1 MKLEKKL
8 VFIFNP
14 KAGKGKIKTS
24 LMDIVDIFNKGG
36 YEVIIRATQAP
47 KDAYEQVKK
56 YADKVD
62 LIVCSGGDGT
72 LDEVAGAA
80 GSMVYA
86 YLIDRQETVNRIKI
100 VENKTHIEEEFDP
113 PADPGPGSVIKKKPC
128 IVNDSVIQVY
138 VRVRVVFSNLDAQA
152 QCEPIKIKDSWK
164 TGEDGYY
171 YYQKQLQPGQRT
183 DTVFDNIVIKNIVKK
198 EDLVPFDILVYE
210 ESVQSEGFSSPEEAF
225 ARL

>member
-1 MKLEKKL
+1 M
-8 VFIFNP
+8 
-14 KAGKGKIKTS
+14 
-24 LMDIVDIFNKGG
+24 
-36 YEVIIRATQAP
+36 
-47 KDAYEQVKK
+47 
-56 YADKVD
+56 
-62 LIVCSGGDGT
+62 
-72 LDEVAGAA
+72 
-80 GSMVYA
+80 
-86 YLIDRQETVNRIKI
+86 
-100 VENKTHIEEEFDP
+100 
-113 PADPGPGSVIKKKPC
+113 C
-128 IVNDSVIQVY
+128 IVNDSVIPVY

>member
-1 MKLEKKL
+1 
-8 VFIFNP
+8 
-14 KAGKGKIKTS
+14 
-24 LMDIVDIFNKGG
+24 
-36 YEVIIRATQAP
+36 
-47 KDAYEQVKK
+47 
-56 YADKVD
+56 
-62 LIVCSGGDGT
+62 
-72 LDEVAGAA
+72 
-80 GSMVYA
+80 MVYA

-128 IVNDSVIQVY
+128 IVNDSVIPVY

-171 YYQKQLQPGQRT
+171 YYQGQRT

>member
-1 MKLEKKL
+1 
-8 VFIFNP
+8 
-14 KAGKGKIKTS
+14 
-24 LMDIVDIFNKGG
+24 
-36 YEVIIRATQAP
+36 
-47 KDAYEQVKK
+47 
-56 YADKVD
+56 
-62 LIVCSGGDGT
+62 
-72 LDEVAGAA
+72 
-80 GSMVYA
+80 MVYA

-128 IVNDSVIQVY
+128 IVNDSVIPVY

-152 QCEPIKIKDSWK
+152 QCEPLKIK
-164 TGEDGYY
+164 DGYY
-171 YYQKQLQPGQRT
+171 YYQKQLQPGLRT
-183 DTVFDNIVIKNIVKK
+183 DTVFDNIVIKNTVKK

>member
-1 MKLEKKL
+1 
-8 VFIFNP
+8 
-14 KAGKGKIKTS
+14 
-24 LMDIVDIFNKGG
+24 
-36 YEVIIRATQAP
+36 
-47 KDAYEQVKK
+47 
-56 YADKVD
+56 
-62 LIVCSGGDGT
+62 
-72 LDEVAGAA
+72 
-80 GSMVYA
+80 MVYA

-128 IVNDSVIQVY
+128 IVNDSVIPVY

-152 QCEPIKIKDSWK
+152 QF
-164 TGEDGYY
+164 
-171 YYQKQLQPGQRT
+171 QPGQRT

>member
-1 MKLEKKL
+1 M
-8 VFIFNP
+8 
-14 KAGKGKIKTS
+14 
-24 LMDIVDIFNKGG
+24 
-36 YEVIIRATQAP
+36 
-47 KDAYEQVKK
+47 
-56 YADKVD
+56 
-62 LIVCSGGDGT
+62 
-72 LDEVAGAA
+72 
-80 GSMVYA
+80 YA

-128 IVNDSVIQVY
+128 IVNDSVIPVY

-152 QCEPIKIKDSWK
+152 QCEPLKIKDSWK

-198 EDLVPFDILVYE
+198 EDLVPYSCV
-210 ESVQSEGFSSPEEAF
+210 
-225 ARL
+225 

>member
-1 MKLEKKL
+1 M
-8 VFIFNP
+8 
-14 KAGKGKIKTS
+14 
-24 LMDIVDIFNKGG
+24 
-36 YEVIIRATQAP
+36 
-47 KDAYEQVKK
+47 
-56 YADKVD
+56 
-62 LIVCSGGDGT
+62 
-72 LDEVAGAA
+72 
-80 GSMVYA
+80 YA

-128 IVNDSVIQVY
+128 IVNDSVIPVY

-152 QCEPIKIKDSWK
+152 QCEPLKIKDSWK
-164 TGEDGYY
+164 TG
-171 YYQKQLQPGQRT
+171 
-183 DTVFDNIVIKNIVKK
+183 

>member
-1 MKLEKKL
+1 
-8 VFIFNP
+8 
-14 KAGKGKIKTS
+14 
-24 LMDIVDIFNKGG
+24 
-36 YEVIIRATQAP
+36 
-47 KDAYEQVKK
+47 
-56 YADKVD
+56 
-62 LIVCSGGDGT
+62 
-72 LDEVAGAA
+72 
-80 GSMVYA
+80 MVYA

-128 IVNDSVIQVY
+128 IVNDSVIPVY

-152 QCEPIKIKDSWK
+152 QCEPLKIKDSWK

-198 EDLVPFDILVYE
+198 KI
-210 ESVQSEGFSSPEEAF
+210 
-225 ARL
+225 

>member
-1 MKLEKKL
+1 
-8 VFIFNP
+8 
-14 KAGKGKIKTS
+14 
-24 LMDIVDIFNKGG
+24 
-36 YEVIIRATQAP
+36 
-47 KDAYEQVKK
+47 
-56 YADKVD
+56 
-62 LIVCSGGDGT
+62 
-72 LDEVAGAA
+72 
-80 GSMVYA
+80 MVYA
-86 YLIDRQETVNRIKI
+86 YLIDRQDTVNRIKI

-113 PADPGPGSVIKKKPC
+113 PTDPGPGSVIKKKPC
-128 IVNDSVIQVY
+128 IVNDSVIPVY

-152 QCEPIKIKDSWK
+152 QCEPLKIKDSWK

-225 ARL
+225 SRL